1 MGADES
7 GFWEVRSHDRSR
19 SSFYYFFTD
28 GFITPFAQ
36 DPL

>member
-19 SSFYYFFTD
+19 SSFYYFTD